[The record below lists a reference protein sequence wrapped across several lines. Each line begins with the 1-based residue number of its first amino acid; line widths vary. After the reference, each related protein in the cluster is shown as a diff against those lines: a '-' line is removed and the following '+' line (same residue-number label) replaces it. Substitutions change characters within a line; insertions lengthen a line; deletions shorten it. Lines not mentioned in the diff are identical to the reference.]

1 MQQRLVNVTGR
12 SIYIYIYIIEGLD
25 IHLVRNVCNVDSV
38 WDVKSR
44 LPKICRTT
52 DIKYDIVIILL
63 VLVML

>member
-12 SIYIYIYIIEGLD
+12 SIYIYIVEGLD
-25 IHLVRNVCNVDSV
+25 IRLVRNVCNVDSA
-38 WDVKSR
+38 WNVKSR